1 MRLYRRLADFKGSKR
16 GIALAIGNFD
26 GFHQGHRAVI
36 EAMKSRARALDLD
49 SAVMIFEPQPSEY
62 FGKAVPSRLYSLRDK
77 LKVFKNAGLD
87 AVFCMSFND
96 EFSQLSPQ
104 EFVIDLLWR
113 KLNVKS
119 VTVGSLFSFGR
130 GGLGN
135 FAKLKALACECGM
148 EAQAIG
154 GVASGG
160 ERISSTAIR
169 ELLKNGD
176 LEHAMTLLGRP
187 YAMSGKVV
195 RGRQIGRDLGFP
207 TANVN
212 INRRVCP
219 LRGVYAVRANTP
231 YGRYDG
237 IANVGIRPTVGDLK
251 ERSILEVYL
260 FDFDH
265 DLYGRA
271 IEVLFVKKIRDERK
285 FADLDALREQIK
297 ADADYARSILRVSSI

>member
-62 FGKAVPSRLYSLRDK
+62 FGKAVPSRLHSLRDK
-77 LKVFKNAGLD
+77 LKVFKKEDLD

-113 KLNVKS
+113 RLNVKS

-130 GGLGN
+130 KGAGD
-135 FAKLKALACECGM
+135 FAKLKALAGECGM

-154 GVASGG
+154 AVASGG

-176 LEHAMTLLGRP
+176 LEQAVTLLGRP

-195 RGRQIGRDLGFP
+195 RGLQIGRDLGFP

-212 INRRVCP
+212 INRKVCP
-219 LRGVYAVRANTP
+219 LQGVYAVRANTP
-231 YGRYDG
+231 YGRFDG

-285 FADLDALREQIK
+285 FADLEALREQIK